1 MRIGR
6 FFFNLLFPPKCIS
19 CHSLYQRDI
28 LDPCEAPFCEKCRLE
43 WEKEKTAVCANCGK
57 ELLRCD
63 CSTGRLEK
71 AGIATS
77 LKLVFYQGER
87 DSVGKRS
94 VLYLK
99 RNRNR
104 RAFDFFA
111 EQLSFPI
118 KRYLR
123 EKGIDED
130 KALFCYVPRAH
141 KSAEAYGLDQ
151 ADRLCR
157 ALSRRLGIPFA
168 PLFCR
173 SGVGSADQKTLTARE
188 RERNAQALFCVNERL
203 LPILNEIAC
212 VILVDDVITTGASV
226 SACARLLKNR
236 YSGEIVAVSLARTPL
251 ARKRM
256 PKRM

>member
-19 CHSLYQRDI
+19 CLSLCQRDI
-28 LDPCEAPFCEKCRLE
+28 LDPCEAPLCEKCRFE

-77 LKLVFYQGER
+77 LKLVFYQGGR
-87 DSVGKRS
+87 DTVGKRS

-99 RNRNR
+99 KNRNR

-118 KRYLR
+118 KRYMH
-123 EKGIDED
+123 EKGFSAE
-130 KALFCYVPRAH
+130 KVLFCYVPRSD
-141 KSAEAYGLDQ
+141 KSEESYGLDQ
-151 ADRLCR
+151 AERLCR
-157 ALSRRLGIPFA
+157 ALSRRLNSPFA
-168 PLFCR
+168 PLFYR

-188 RERNAQALFCVNERL
+188 REKNAQTLFCVNERL
-203 LPILNEIAC
+203 LPVLNEIAC
-212 VILVDDVITTGASV
+212 IFLVDDVITTGASV

-256 PKRM
+256 PKRI